1 MPRTRLRQTL
11 EELEQELERTGPV
24 DEGSRELLEHVISE
38 VREILARTEE
48 PEEEPRS
55 LRDRLSEATDAFEA
69 DHPALAETLGRLA
82 TALSQLGI

>member
-24 DEGSRELLEHVISE
+24 DERSRELLEHVVVE
-38 VREILARTEE
+38 VREILERTDE
-48 PEEEPRS
+48 PEERRS
-55 LRDRLSEATDAFEA
+55 LRDRLSEATEAFEVE
-69 DHPALAETLGRLA
+69 HPALAETLGRLA

>member
-1 MPRTRLRQTL
+1 VPRTKLRQTL

-24 DEGSRELLEHVISE
+24 DARSRELLEHVVGE
-38 VREILARTEE
+38 VREILERTDE
-48 PEEEPRS
+48 PETQERS
-55 LRDRLSEATDAFEA
+55 LRDRLSQATEAFEV

>member
-24 DEGSRELLEHVISE
+24 DARSRELLEHVVAE
-38 VREILARTEE
+38 VHEILARTEE
-48 PEEEPRS
+48 PGEKERS
-55 LRDRLSEATDAFEA
+55 LRERLAEATDAFEA

-82 TALSQLGI
+82 TALSNLGI

>member
-24 DEGSRELLEHVISE
+24 DARSRELLEHVVAEI
-38 VREILARTEE
+38 REILERTEE
-48 PEEEPRS
+48 PGEEQPS
-55 LRDRLSEATDAFEA
+55 LRERLAEATESFEA

-82 TALSQLGI
+82 TALSNLGI